1 MEKGAHAWTPR
12 AAGISRFHS
21 TTTTDTIQKKLR
33 KVNLFCSDLICN
45 ICARKRIILYSKYI
59 SSFLYFGN
67 LNYHFFRFLF
77 ESFNMF
83 SISFSNDF
91 RFSPSIPAGRSI
103 FAVSSAILAS
113 VICPLCFSAS

>member
-1 MEKGAHAWTPR
+1 MEKGVHAWTPR
-12 AAGISRFHS
+12 AAGISRFRS
-21 TTTTDTIQKKLR
+21 TTTTDTIQKKFR

-45 ICARKRIILYSKYI
+45 ICSRKRIILYSRYI
-59 SSFLYFGN
+59 SSFQYVGN

-91 RFSPSIPAGRSI
+91 RCSPSIPAGRSI

-113 VICPLCFSAS
+113 VI